1 MKRTLI
7 SALVAGCVGLASFA
21 AAAGTV
27 GVNGSTTVLPAM
39 QKISETF
46 MAKHKDIQVSLSG
59 GGSGHGIKALM
70 DKTTDVAMASRDM
83 KPAEVENVKKNGG
96 EAVRFTVAID
106 AIVPIVHPKNTVK
119 DLSLQ
124 QIRDIYAGRITN
136 WKQVGGPDARIT
148 VVNRDSSSG
157 TFETWEEL
165 VMKGERVQQRA
176 LLQASNGAVLQT
188 VAKNPNAIGYVGL
201 GYITK
206 DIKETADS
214 SMLAFLDRVPPEQ
227 AARVRVEP
235 GSNDLLVWSYNGKH
249 YVRTIHS
256 LMWPAWTAVVNG
268 AGNTRC
274 YEIPLTSRLMISRN
288 GQIQTIRLQLSK

>member
-7 SALVAGCVGLASFA
+7 SVLVAGCVGLASFA

-27 GVNGSTTVLPAM
+27 VVNGSTTVLPAM

-59 GGSGHGIKALM
+59 GGSGHGIKSLM

-106 AIVPIVHPKNTVK
+106 AIVPIVNPKNTVK

-136 WKQVGGPDARIT
+136 WKDVGGPDARIT
-148 VVNRDSSSG
+148 VVSRDSSSG

-206 DIKETADS
+206 DIKGLEIGGVTASADTALS
-214 SMLAFLDRVPPEQ
+214 RTWPLAR
-227 AARVRVEP
+227 
-235 GSNDLLVWSYNGKH
+235 DLYLF
-249 YVRTIHS
+249 T
-256 LMWPAWTAVVNG
+256 
-268 AGNTRC
+268 
-274 YEIPLTSRLMISRN
+274 N
-288 GQIQTIRLQLSK
+288 GQPKGDTETLIDYALSPEGQTSVMEGGFVPVPAKKYFTATPFESPS

>member
-1 MKRTLI
+1 MRNFIMKRTLI

-27 GVNGSTTVLPAM
+27 VVNGSTTVLPAM
-39 QKISETF
+39 QKITEDF

-59 GGSGHGIKALM
+59 GGSGHGIKALI
-70 DKTTDVAMASRDM
+70 DKTTDVAMASRDI

-96 EAVRFTVAID
+96 EAVRYTVAID
-106 AIVPIVHPKNTVK
+106 AIVPIIHPKNTVK

-136 WKQVGGPDARIT
+136 WKEVGGPDARIT
-148 VVNRDSSSG
+148 VVSRDSSSG

-206 DIKETADS
+206 DIKDVTIGGMKASAESALS
-214 SMLAFLDRVPPEQ
+214 RKWPLAR
-227 AARVRVEP
+227 
-235 GSNDLLVWSYNGKH
+235 DLYLF
-249 YVRTIHS
+249 T
-256 LMWPAWTAVVNG
+256 
-268 AGNTRC
+268 
-274 YEIPLTSRLMISRN
+274 N
-288 GQIQTIRLQLSK
+288 GQPSGDTKTLIDFALSTEGQVSVKEVGFVPLPAKK

>member
-27 GVNGSTTVLPAM
+27 VVNGSTTVLPAM

-96 EAVRFTVAID
+96 EAVRFTVAVD

-148 VVNRDSSSG
+148 VVSRDSSSG
-157 TFETWEEL
+157 TL
-165 VMKGERVQQRA
+165 RA

-206 DIKETADS
+206 DIKGLSIGGKVASAETALSRDWP
-214 SMLAFLDRVPPEQ
+214 LAR
-227 AARVRVEP
+227 
-235 GSNDLLVWSYNGKH
+235 DLYLF
-249 YVRTIHS
+249 T
-256 LMWPAWTAVVNG
+256 
-268 AGNTRC
+268 
-274 YEIPLTSRLMISRN
+274 N
-288 GQIQTIRLQLSK
+288 GQPAGDVKTLIDYALSPEGQTSVKEVGFVPLPAKK

>member
-27 GVNGSTTVLPAM
+27 VVNGSTTVLPAM

-59 GGSGHGIKALM
+59 GGSGHGIKSLM

-106 AIVPIVHPKNTVK
+106 AIVPIVNPKNTVK

-136 WKQVGGPDARIT
+136 WKDVGGPDARIT
-148 VVNRDSSSG
+148 VVSRDSSSG

-206 DIKETADS
+206 DIKGLNIGGVTASADTALS
-214 SMLAFLDRVPPEQ
+214 RTWPLAR
-227 AARVRVEP
+227 
-235 GSNDLLVWSYNGKH
+235 DLYLF
-249 YVRTIHS
+249 T
-256 LMWPAWTAVVNG
+256 
-268 AGNTRC
+268 
-274 YEIPLTSRLMISRN
+274 N
-288 GQIQTIRLQLSK
+288 GQPKGDTKTLIDYALSPEGQTSVKEVGFVPLPAKK

>member
-7 SALVAGCVGLASFA
+7 SALVAGCVGLASMA
-21 AAAGTV
+21 ASAGTV
-27 GVNGSTTVLPAM
+27 VVNGSTTVLPAM

-46 MAKHKDIQVSLSG
+46 MAKHKDIQVSISG
-59 GGSGHGIKALM
+59 GGSGHGIKALIE
-70 DKTTDVAMASRDM
+70 KTTDVAMASRDI
-83 KPAEVENVKKNGG
+83 KPAEVESVKKNGG

-136 WKQVGGPDARIT
+136 WKEVGGPDARIT
-148 VVNRDSSSG
+148 VVSRDSSSG

-165 VMKGERVQQRA
+165 VMKGERVQQRS

-206 DIKETADS
+206 DIKGLEIGGVTASADTALS
-214 SMLAFLDRVPPEQ
+214 RKWPLAR
-227 AARVRVEP
+227 
-235 GSNDLLVWSYNGKH
+235 DLYLF
-249 YVRTIHS
+249 T
-256 LMWPAWTAVVNG
+256 
-268 AGNTRC
+268 
-274 YEIPLTSRLMISRN
+274 N
-288 GQIQTIRLQLSK
+288 GQPKGDTKTLIDYALSPEGQVSVKEVGFVPLPSKK

>member
-1 MKRTLI
+1 MIHIFYKELEMKRTLI
-7 SALVAGCVGLASFA
+7 SALVAGCVGLASMA
-21 AAAGTV
+21 ASAGTV
-27 GVNGSTTVLPAM
+27 VVNGSTTVLPAM

-46 MAKHKDIQVSLSG
+46 MAKHKDIQVSISG
-59 GGSGHGIKALM
+59 GGSGHGIKALIE
-70 DKTTDVAMASRDM
+70 KTTDVAMASRDI

-96 EAVRFTVAID
+96 EAVRFTVAVD

-136 WKQVGGPDARIT
+136 WKEVGGPDARIT
-148 VVNRDSSSG
+148 VVSRDSSSG

-206 DIKETADS
+206 DIVGLNIGGVKASADTALS
-214 SMLAFLDRVPPEQ
+214 RKWPLAR
-227 AARVRVEP
+227 
-235 GSNDLLVWSYNGKH
+235 DLYLF
-249 YVRTIHS
+249 T
-256 LMWPAWTAVVNG
+256 
-268 AGNTRC
+268 
-274 YEIPLTSRLMISRN
+274 N
-288 GQIQTIRLQLSK
+288 GQPKGDTKTLIDYALSAEGQVSVKEVGFVPLPSKK